1 MQNLYYKPLLT
12 VGQLRERATGK
23 FPPRVMLSLLFLLGL
38 PLFLAAQTVKGVVT
52 DQDGETLIGVSVLVK
67 GTATGTVTD
76 YDGNYELS
84 VPGAESVLVFSYTG
98 FASVE
103 ETVNGRS
110 NIDVVLATDAEVLEE
125 VVVVGYGVVRKSDLT
140 GSVAKIGGEELTAV
154 VAGNP
159 TSALQG
165 KLSGVQV
172 ENNGGEPGG
181 AANVFV
187 RGVAS
192 FTNSFPL
199 YVIDGT
205 FADNMNFINPKDI
218 KSIEVLKDASSA
230 AIYGSR
236 AANGV
241 VLVTTKR
248 GGNGGDGKP
257 TVSLDVRT
265 GIDAPARTLD
275 FLNGDQ
281 FAQYRNQLEE
291 NDNTGF
297 SFSND
302 GVSTDWQDLSL
313 NSGAVQDYG
322 LSISGGA
329 ENSKYY
335 ISGNFF
341 DQDGILVGSDF
352 SRVNLRANSEFNL
365 GRLTITESLGLS
377 QSQTQSNNWFGYD
390 GATAPHLRQNVPE
403 NEGGFEAPNFD
414 DHNFG
419 GVNGFALATLE
430 DNQTTR
436 RSVIGN
442 LKLSYEITDGLTA
455 GLNLGMDYL
464 NSRSFLFTPT
474 YFMSNSDATVNRN
487 DENDLN
493 DLRAEAFQT
502 QVEPTISY
510 DNEFGTSRINAVVG
524 ATAQRQTLSSVG
536 VQGQNTPG
544 NDIRSGRALDP
555 NNVLAILGD
564 NNVSVLQSYFGRV
577 NYSLNDKYLF
587 SATLRRDAS
596 SRFAESNRVG
606 YFPSASIGWNLSSE
620 DFWNPD
626 GAINRLKIR
635 AGYGELGA
643 QNIPDYAFQP
653 TLGINSPTS
662 FGGAVVPG
670 FAQTQLVSPD
680 VKWETSKTSNIGID
694 AGLWND
700 RLTLTAEYYVR
711 NVSDVLVGVR
721 LPASSGTAL
730 PVFQNAGGIRNSGI
744 ELDGLFRAVNSA
756 DFRLNFGFNFS
767 TFNSE
772 VTELPNPLTGPS
784 ISEDA
789 TVVNRFLVGEAPG
802 SYFGFETIGVY
813 ADQAA
818 IDNDPNISDDPARRS
833 LVSPGDFI
841 RRDVN
846 GDGQI
851 TGDDQVV
858 LGDPTPDFI
867 YGFNFSGNAGAFDFG
882 VFFQGSQGNEIYN
895 VNKFYNIFWA
905 DDNKLTDVLNAWTP
919 NNTNTDIPR
928 STTLDQAENRAPSSF
943 FVEDASYLR
952 LRTLEVGY
960 RLGTD
965 NLDWLGNLRV
975 FVTAQNLLT
984 LTGYTGYNPDIS
996 SAQGGRA
1003 GDANPL
1009 LGRGLDVRAY
1019 PLARTFMFG
1028 VQAGF

>member
-1 MQNLYYKPLLT
+1 MRRLLFKPRHDCRNPL
-12 VGQLRERATGK
+12 GQSPNPALRVL
-23 FPPRVMLSLLFLLGL
+23 FSLLFFLVL
-38 PLFLAAQTVKGVVT
+38 PLMVVAQTVTGNVS
-52 DQDGETLIGVSVLVK
+52 DADGEPLIGVNILVK
-67 GTATGTVTD
+67 GTSSGTVSD
-76 YDGNYELS
+76 YDGNYELT
-84 VPGAESVLVFSYTG
+84 VPGEETVLIFSYTG
-98 FASVE
+98 YASQE
-103 ETVNGRS
+103 ITVGSQRT
-110 NIDVVLATDAEVLEE
+110 IDLVLAGDAELLEE

-181 AANVFV
+181 ATNVFV

-192 FTNSFPL
+192 LTNSYPL

-205 FADNMNFINPKDI
+205 FADNMNLINPKDI

-248 GGNGGDGKP
+248 GSGDGVPK
-257 TVSLDVRT
+257 VSLDVRT
-265 GIDAPARTLD
+265 GVDAPARLLD
-275 FLNGDQ
+275 FLDGDQ
-281 FAQYRNQLEE
+281 FSQYRNQLEQ

-322 LSISGGA
+322 LSVSGGS
-329 ENSKYY
+329 ENSSYY
-335 ISGNFF
+335 ISGNYFG
-341 DQDGILVGSDF
+341 QDGILVGSEF
-352 SRVNLRANSEFNL
+352 NRANLRANSEFKL
-365 GRLTITESLGLS
+365 GKLKITESLSLA
-377 QSQTQSNNWFGYD
+377 QSQTQSNNWFGFD
-390 GATAPHLRQNVPE
+390 GATAPHLRLSVPE
-403 NEGGFEAPNFD
+403 NDGGFEAPNFD

-419 GVNGFALATLE
+419 GYNDYALATLE
-430 DNQTTR
+430 DNETTR
-436 RSVIGN
+436 RSILGN
-442 LKLSYEITDGLTA
+442 LNLSYQLADGLTA
-455 GLNLGMDYL
+455 GLNLGMDYV
-464 NSRSFLFTPT
+464 NTRSFLFRPT
-474 YFMSNSDATVNRN
+474 YFMSESDATVNRN

-493 DLRAEAFQT
+493 DLRAEAIQT
-502 QVEPTISY
+502 QVEPTLSY
-510 DNEFGTSRINAVVG
+510 NKDIGTNSRIDAVIG
-524 ATAQRQTLSSVG
+524 ATAQRQTFSSIG
-536 VQGQNTPG
+536 ISGQNTPG
-544 NDIRSGRALDP
+544 NDIRSGQALDP
-555 NNVLAILGD
+555 ANILAVLGT
-564 NNVSVLQSYFGRV
+564 NNVSVLQSFFGRV
-577 NYSLNDKYLF
+577 NYSLNRKYLF

-606 YFPSASIGWNLSSE
+606 YFPSFSVGWNLSQE
-620 DFWNPD
+620 NFWNAD
-626 GAINRLKIR
+626 GAINRLKLR

-653 TLGINSPTS
+653 TLGINSQTS

-680 VKWETSKTSNIGID
+680 IKWETSKTTNVGID

-721 LPASSGTAL
+721 LPSSSGTAL
-730 PVFQNAGGIRNSGI
+730 PVFQNAAGIRNSGV
-744 ELDGLFRAVNSA
+744 ELDGLYRAVNTNN
-756 DFRLNFGFNFS
+756 FKLNVGFNFS

-789 TVVNRFLVGEAPG
+789 TVVNRFIVGEAPG
-802 SYFGFETIGVY
+802 VYFGFETAGVY

-818 IDNDPNISDDPARRS
+818 IDNDPNIREDAARRS

-841 RRDVN
+841 RVDQN
-846 GDGQI
+846 GDGVVDGSDQI
-851 TGDDQVV
+851 V

-867 YGFNFSGNAGAFDFG
+867 YGFNFSGKSGNFDFG

-905 DDNKLTDVLNAWTP
+905 DDNKLTDVLNGWTP
-919 NNTNTDIPR
+919 SNTNTDIPR
-928 STTLDQAENRAPSSF
+928 ATTLDQAENRAPSSF

-960 RLGTD
+960 TLGTD
-965 NLDWLGNLRV
+965 NVDWLGNLRV
-975 FVTAQNLLT
+975 FVTAQNLFT
-984 LTGYTGYNPDIS
+984 LTGYSGYNPDIS
-996 SAQGGRA
+996 SAVGGRA
-1003 GDANPL
+1003 GSANPL
-1009 LGRGLDVRAY
+1009 LARGLDVRAY

>member
-1 MQNLYYKPLLT
+1 
-12 VGQLRERATGK
+12 V
-23 FPPRVMLSLLFLLGL
+23 V
-38 PLFLAAQTVKGVVT
+38 AQTVTGTIT
-52 DQDGETLIGVSVLVK
+52 DVDGEPLIGVNLLIK
-67 GTATGTVTD
+67 GTSSGTVTD
-76 YDGNYELS
+76 FDGKYELS
-84 VPGAESVLVFSYTG
+84 VPGETTVLVVSYTG
-98 FASVE
+98 YSTQEV
-103 ETVNGRS
+103 TVGSRS
-110 NIDVVLATDAEVLEE
+110 IIDVVLAGDTELLDEI
-125 VVVVGYGVVRKSDLT
+125 VVIGYGVVRKSDLT
-140 GSVAKIGGEELTAV
+140 GSVAKIDGDQLTAI

-181 AANVFV
+181 ATNVFV
-187 RGVAS
+187 RGVS
-192 FTNSFPL
+192 SLTNSYPL

-205 FADNMNFINPKDI
+205 FADNMNFVNPKDI

-248 GGNGGDGKP
+248 GGNEGGAPKI
-257 TVSLDVRT
+257 SLDVRT
-265 GIDAPARTLD
+265 GVDAPARMLD

-281 FAQYRNQLEE
+281 FSNYRNQLEQ

-297 SFSND
+297 TFSNN

-322 LSISGGA
+322 LSVSGGT
-329 ENSKYY
+329 ENSRYY
-335 ISGNFF
+335 ISGNYF
-341 DQDGILVGSDF
+341 DQEGILVGSGF
-352 SRVNLRANSEFNL
+352 NRANLRANSEFTL
-365 GRLTITESLGLS
+365 GRFKITESLSIS
-377 QSQTQSNNWFGYD
+377 QSQTQSNNWFGFD

-403 NEGGFEAPNFD
+403 NDGGFEAPNFD

-419 GVNGFALATLE
+419 GYNDYALASLE
-430 DNQTTR
+430 DNQATR
-436 RSVIGN
+436 RNILGN
-442 LKLSYEITDGLTA
+442 VKLSYELTEGLTA
-455 GLNLGMDYL
+455 GLNLGMDYV
-464 NSRSFLFTPT
+464 NTRSFLFSPT
-474 YFMSNSDATVNRN
+474 YFMSASDATVNRN

-493 DLRAEAFQT
+493 DLRSEAVQT
-502 QVEPTISY
+502 QVEPTLNY
-510 DNEFGTSRINAVVG
+510 DKSFGDSRLNAVLG
-524 ATAQRQTLSSVG
+524 ATAQRQTFGSIG
-536 VQGQNTPG
+536 IQGQNTPG

-555 NNVLAILGD
+555 ANVLAVLGD

-577 NYSLNDKYLF
+577 NYSHNNKYLF

-606 YFPSASIGWNLSSE
+606 YFPSVSLGWNVSSE
-620 DFWNPD
+620 GFWNAD
-626 GAINRLKIR
+626 GAINRMKVR
-635 AGYGELGA
+635 AGYGTLGA
-643 QNIPDYAFQP
+643 QNIPDYSFQP
-653 TLGINSPTS
+653 TLGITSPTS

-670 FAQTQLVSPD
+670 FAQTQLISPD
-680 VKWETSKTSNIGID
+680 IKWETSKTSNIGVDVGI
-694 AGLWND
+694 WND
-700 RLTLTAEYYVR
+700 RLSFTAEYYIKD
-711 NVSDVLVGVR
+711 VSDVLVGVR

-730 PVFQNAGGIRNSGI
+730 PVFQNAAGIQNKGF
-744 ELDGLFRAVNSA
+744 ELDGQYRIVNSNSLK
-756 DFRLNFGFNFS
+756 LNFGFNFS

-772 VTELPNPLTGPS
+772 ITALPNPLTGPS

-789 TVVNRFLVGEAPG
+789 TVVNRFIVGEAPG
-802 SYFGFETIGVY
+802 VFFGFETAGVY
-813 ADQAA
+813 ADQNA
-818 IDNDPNISDDPARRS
+818 IDSDPNISNDGARRS

-841 RRDVN
+841 RKDQN
-846 GDGQI
+846 GDGI
-851 TGDDQVV
+851 IDNDDQIV

-867 YGFNFSGNAGAFDFG
+867 YGFNFSGKAGNLDFG
-882 VFFQGSQGNEIYN
+882 AFFQGSQGNEIYN

-919 NNTNTDIPR
+919 SNTNTDIPR

-960 RLGTD
+960 TLDTGSK
-965 NLDWLGNLRV
+965 DWLGSLRV

-984 LTGYTGYNPDIS
+984 LTGYSGYNPDIS

-1003 GDANPL
+1003 GNANPL
-1009 LGRGLDVRAY
+1009 LSRGLDVRAY

>member
-1 MQNLYYKPLLT
+1 
-12 VGQLRERATGK
+12 
-23 FPPRVMLSLLFLLGL
+23 MLSLLFLLGL

-52 DQDGETLIGVSVLVK
+52 DPDGETLIGVSVLVK

-76 YDGNYELS
+76 FDGAYELT
-84 VPGAESVLVFSYTG
+84 VPNAETVLVFSYTG
-98 FASVE
+98 FASAE

-110 NIDVVLATDAEVLEE
+110 TIDVVLAVDAEVLEE

-140 GSVAKIGGEELTAV
+140 GSVAKIGGEELTAI

-181 AANVFV
+181 ATNVFV
-187 RGVAS
+187 RGVS
-192 FTNSFPL
+192 SLTNSYPL

-205 FADNMNFINPKDI
+205 FADNMNFVNPKDI

-248 GGNGGDGKP
+248 GGNADGTP
-257 TVSLDVRT
+257 EVSLDVRT

-281 FAQYRNQLEE
+281 FAQYRNQLEQ

-297 SFSND
+297 TFSND

-313 NSGAVQDYG
+313 NPGAVQDYG
-322 LSISGGA
+322 LSISGGT
-329 ENSKYY
+329 ENSRYY
-335 ISGNFF
+335 ISGNYF

-352 SRVNLRANSEFNL
+352 NRVNARANSEFNI
-365 GRLTITESLGLS
+365 GRFTITQSLGIS
-377 QSQTQSNNWFGYD
+377 QSQTQSNNWFGFD
-390 GATAPHLRQNVPE
+390 GATAPHLRESVPE

-419 GVNGFALATLE
+419 GYNDYALATLE

-436 RSVIGN
+436 RNVLGN
-442 LKLSYEITDGLTA
+442 LKLSYELAEGLSA
-455 GLNLGMDYL
+455 GLNLGMDYV
-464 NSRSFLFTPT
+464 NTNTFLFTPT
-474 YFMSNSDATVNRN
+474 YFMSNSDATVNQN
-487 DENDLN
+487 PENDLN
-493 DLRAEAFQT
+493 DLRAEAIQT
-502 QVEPTISY
+502 QVEPTLNYNRDIGV
-510 DNEFGTSRINAVVG
+510 NSRLNAVIG
-524 ATAQRQTLSSVG
+524 ATAQRQTLKSIG

-544 NDIRSGRALDP
+544 NDIRSGQALDP
-555 NNVLAILGD
+555 MNVLTVLGD

-577 NYSLNDKYLF
+577 NYSVGGKYLF
-587 SATLRRDAS
+587 SATLRSDAS
-596 SRFAESNRVG
+596 SRFAESNRRG
-606 YFPSASIGWNLSSE
+606 LFPSASVGWNISNE
-620 DFWNPD
+620 DFWNQD
-626 GAINRLKIR
+626 GAISRLKFR

-643 QNIPDYAFQP
+643 QNIPDYSFQP

-680 VKWETSKTSNIGID
+680 IKWETSKTSNVGID
-694 AGLWND
+694 VGLWND
-700 RLTLTAEYYVR
+700 KLAFSAEYYIK

-730 PVFQNAGGIRNSGI
+730 PVFQNAAGIQNKGF
-744 ELDGLFRAVNSA
+744 ELDGVYRAVNNGS
-756 DFRLNFGFNFS
+756 FKLNLAFNIS

-772 VTELPNPLTGPS
+772 ITELPNPLTGPS

-789 TVVNRFLVGEAPG
+789 TVVNRFIVGEAPG
-802 SYFGFETIGVY
+802 VYFGFETVGVY

-818 IDNDPNISDDPARRS
+818 IDNDPNISDDAARRS

-841 RRDVN
+841 RKDQN
-846 GDGQI
+846 GDGVI
-851 TGDDQVV
+851 NNDDQIV

-867 YGFNFSGNAGAFDFG
+867 YGFNFTGSAGNLDFG

-919 NNTNTDIPR
+919 TNTNTDIPR

-960 RLGTD
+960 KLGTD
-965 NLDWLGNLRV
+965 NVDWLGNLRV

-1003 GDANPL
+1003 GNANPL

-1019 PLARTFMFG
+1019 PLARTFMVG

>member
-1 MQNLYYKPLLT
+1 MQKLYYKPTLA
-12 VGQLRERATGK
+12 VGQPGGRRAGAISARLT
-23 FPPRVMLSLLFLLGL
+23 LSLLFLLAL
-38 PLFLAAQTVKGVVT
+38 PLMLAAQTVKGVVT
-52 DQDGETLIGVSVLVK
+52 DQDGETLIGVNVLIK
-67 GTATGTVTD
+67 GTSSGTVTD
-76 YDGNYELS
+76 FDGNYELS
-84 VPGAESVLVFSYTG
+84 VPSSDAVLIFSYTG
-98 FASVE
+98 YTSVE
-103 ETVNGRS
+103 ETVGGRS
-110 NIDVVLATDAEVLEE
+110 SIDVVLATDAEVLEE

-140 GSVAKIGGEELTAV
+140 GSVAKIGGEELTAI

-181 AANVFV
+181 ATNVFV

-192 FTNSFPL
+192 LTNSYPL

-205 FADNMNFINPKDI
+205 FADNMNLVNPKDI
-218 KSIEVLKDASSA
+218 QSIEVLKDASSA

-248 GGNGGDGKP
+248 GSDDGTP
-257 TVSLDVRT
+257 RINLDLRT
-265 GIDAPARTLD
+265 GLDAPARMLD
-275 FLNGDQ
+275 FLDGDQ
-281 FAQYRNQLEE
+281 FATYRNQLEQ

-297 SFSND
+297 VFDNR

-313 NSGAVQDYG
+313 NPGAVLDYG
-322 LSISGGA
+322 LSVSGGN

-335 ISGNFF
+335 ISGNYF

-352 SRVNLRANSEFNL
+352 NRVNLRANSEFKL
-365 GRLTITESLGLS
+365 GRLTITESLSLA
-377 QSQTQSNNWFGYD
+377 QSQTQSNNWFGFD
-390 GATAPHLRQNVPE
+390 GATAPHLRESAPE
-403 NEGGFEAPNFD
+403 NDGGFEAPNFD

-419 GVNGFALATLE
+419 GYNDYALALLE
-430 DNQTTR
+430 DNETTR
-436 RSVIGN
+436 RNVLGN
-442 LKLSYEITDGLTA
+442 LKLSYELADGLTA
-455 GLNLGMDYL
+455 GLNLGMDYV
-464 NSRSFLFTPT
+464 NSRNFLFLPT
-474 YFMSNSDATVNRN
+474 YFMSNSDATVNQN
-487 DENDLN
+487 PENDLN
-493 DLRAEAFQT
+493 DLRAESIQT
-502 QVEPTISY
+502 QVEPTLNYVRDI
-510 DNEFGTSRINAVVG
+510 GTNSRINAVIG
-524 ATAQRQTLSSVG
+524 ATAQRQTFRSIG
-536 VQGQNTPG
+536 IQGQNTPG
-544 NDIRSGRALDP
+544 NDIRSGQALDP
-555 NNVLAILGD
+555 ANVLAVLGD
-564 NNVSVLQSYFGRV
+564 NNVSVLQSFFGRV
-577 NYSLNDKYLF
+577 NYSLNRKYLF

-606 YFPSASIGWNLSSE
+606 YFPSFSVGWNLSQE
-620 DFWNPD
+620 DFWNAD
-626 GAINRLKIR
+626 GAISRLKLR

-653 TLGINSPTS
+653 TLGITSPTS
-662 FGGAVVPG
+662 FGGQVVPG

-680 VKWETSKTSNIGID
+680 IKWETSKTSNFGVD
-694 AGLWND
+694 MGLWND
-700 RLTLTAEYYVR
+700 RLSLTAEYYVR

-730 PVFQNAGGIRNSGI
+730 PVFQNAAGIRNSGI
-744 ELDGLFRAVNSA
+744 ELDGVFRAINNG
-756 DFRLNFGFNFS
+756 DFKMNVGFNFS

-789 TVVNRFLVGEAPG
+789 TVVNRFIEGEAPG
-802 SYFGFETIGVY
+802 VFFGFQIDGVY

-841 RRDVN
+841 RRDIN

-867 YGFNFSGNAGAFDFG
+867 YGFNFTGSKGALDFG

-905 DDNKLTDVLNAWTP
+905 DDNKLTDVLNGWTP
-919 NNTNTDIPR
+919 QNTNTDIPR
-928 STTLDQAENRAPSSF
+928 ATTLDQAENRAPSSF

-952 LRTLEVGY
+952 LRTVELGY
-960 RLGTD
+960 TLGTD
-965 NLDWLGNLRV
+965 NVDWLGNLRV

-984 LTGYTGYNPDIS
+984 LTGYSGYNPDIS
-996 SAQGGRA
+996 SAVGGRA
-1003 GDANPL
+1003 GSANPL
-1009 LGRGLDVRAY
+1009 LARGLDVRAY
-1019 PLARTFMFG
+1019 PLNRTFMFG
-1028 VQAGF
+1028 IQAGF